1 MRSRC
6 EEREREVKTLAL
18 ALALALTLTLAA
30 HQKAYPSCTTL
41 AAHQKDSDARRER
54 LITCPSASS
63 SHAGIVG
70 ASHAAPR
77 WVSEQLH
84 SPVSA
89 LQLPCLSHPPG
100 QLRAALGSTTARSS
114 SLGAAEGSERSLSLS
129 ARLAACVRAT
139 SVLSDPTWPRTAP
152 SVPSSA
158 AAGSCWT
165 LAPGATGARVLV
177 VRMVVT
183 CMGWRS
189 SRPLLESSAASR
201 TVSPTTRATREAQ
214 VVAMVRE
221 TQRDTQEARS
231 WQSLATVAIRNVLA
245 V

>member
-1 MRSRC
+1 M
-6 EEREREVKTLAL
+6 
-18 ALALALTLTLAA
+18 
-30 HQKAYPSCTTL
+30 
-41 AAHQKDSDARRER
+41 
-54 LITCPSASS
+54 ITCPSASS

-84 SPVSA
+84 SPVNA
-89 LQLPCLSHPPG
+89 LQLPCLSQPSG

-214 VVAMVRE
+214 VVAMVRD

-231 WQSLATVAIRNVLA
+231 WQSLATGAIRNLLDRVKYKRETNSA
-245 V
+245 AIA